1 MKLALLGIALALA
14 GCGHSR
20 VVGADGTVELSVSEY
35 RLNPQSIRASAG
47 VVSIMVHN
55 DGILTHNL
63 VVSANGQDVAS
74 TKPIPPGAST
84 ELDLNLAPGKY
95 LMASTILSDQTLGA
109 YGTLT
114 VS

>member
-1 MKLALLGIALALA
+1 VLVLALA
-14 GCGHSR
+14 GCGHTR
-20 VVGADGTVELSVSEY
+20 EVHPGQTVDMSVSEY
-35 RLNPQSIRASAG
+35 RLNPQSLHTSEG
-47 VVSIMVHN
+47 VLSIVVHN

-63 VVSANGQDVAS
+63 VVSAGGEEVAG
-74 TKPIPPGAST
+74 TKPIPPGSSA

-95 LMASTILSDQTLGA
+95 LMASTIQSDQTLGA